1 MDAVD
6 ERKTDRRSV
15 EGTDAWWC
23 REIDS
28 PESVDVIAGP
38 DGERLSI
45 LGKQD
50 GIRSESGVVAI
61 VAELTDREKRMV
73 GHGRE
78 NMGATSNSGQ
88 RRKKSVVWKQGS
100 VRSSHG
106 VAIGKTNDVAGSDRA
121 FVDTR
126 SVWADEVLG
135 TACIWYCVGRFREN

>member
-1 MDAVD
+1 M
-6 ERKTDRRSV
+6 
-15 EGTDAWWC
+15 
-23 REIDS
+23 
-28 PESVDVIAGP
+28 IAGP

-106 VAIGKTNDVAGSDRA
+106 VAIGKTNDVAGSDGA

-126 SVWADEVLG
+126 SGWADEVLG
-135 TACIWYCVGRFREN
+135 TACVWYCVYRFREN